1 MKSRKTSLPDWDPA
15 QLETLGAIRRVEVDS
30 RRILPGDVFLAFP
43 GGQTDGRD
51 FIPMALEKGA
61 VGVLWDPAGGFA
73 WNASWNVPNLAVPAL
88 RERSGEIAGRVLGYP
103 GRDMVMIGITGT
115 NGKTSL
121 SHWLAQAFSL
131 LGQKAALIGTVGSG
145 FYGEL
150 ASSTHTTP
158 DPVVIQQKLAE
169 YRRQGAHVVTM
180 EVSSHALDQG
190 RANGVPFSTALF
202 TNLTRDHLDY
212 HGTMEAYGESK
223 ARLFHWEGLR
233 HAVIYVDDAFGAD
246 LATRLDPSVD
256 VVRYGLDGGDV
267 RPLNLSATLDG
278 LAMRVTTPWGEADIR
293 SSLLGRFNASN
304 LLACLSALCV
314 NGVALEEAVRV
325 LAMIQPARGRMQRIG
340 GAHEPLVVIDYAHTP
355 DSLEKALETLAEIRP
370 AGSRLFC
377 VFGCGGDRDAG
388 KRPMMGEIASRLADV
403 PVVTS
408 DNPRSE
414 RPETIIGEILAGMP
428 GSPVVEAD
436 RGEAI
441 HRAIREARA
450 GDIVL
455 IAGKGHEEYQD
466 INGVKRPFSDF
477 RVAEDA
483 LTEWGRAHDADAV

>member
-1 MKSRKTSLPDWDPA
+1 MTPLPDWSPE
-15 QLETLGAIRRVEVDS
+15 QLATLGIPLRRMEVDS
-30 RRILPGDVFLAFP
+30 RRILPGDVFMAFP

-61 VGVLWDPAGGFA
+61 VGVVWDPADGFTWNPA
-73 WNASWNVPNLAVPAL
+73 WQVPNLAVPQL
-88 RERSGEIAGRVLGYP
+88 RERSGEIAGYVLGYP

-131 LGQKAALIGTVGSG
+131 LEQKAALIGTVGSG

-150 ASSTHTTP
+150 TSSTHTTP

-190 RANGVPFSTALF
+190 RANGVPFGTALF

-212 HGTMEAYGESK
+212 HGTMEAYGEAK

-233 HAVIYVDDAFGAD
+233 HAVINVDDAFGAH
-246 LATRLDPSVD
+246 LAGTLDASVQ
-256 VVRYGLDGGDV
+256 VVTYGLNGGDV
-267 RPLNLSATLDG
+267 RPLSLLASLDG
-278 LAMRVTTPWGEADIR
+278 LSMRVATPWGEVDIR
-293 SSLLGRFNASN
+293 SSLLGHFNASN
-304 LLACLSALCV
+304 LLACLATLCV
-314 NGVALEEAVRV
+314 NGISLADAARV

-355 DSLEKALETLAEIRP
+355 DSLEKALETLGAIRP
-370 AGSRLFC
+370 QGSRLFC

-388 KRPMMGEIASRLADV
+388 KRPMMGEIAARLADV

-414 RPETIIGEILAGMP
+414 APAAIIDQIVAGMQGTNP
-428 GSPVVEAD
+428 MVEMD
-436 RGEAI
+436 REAAI
-441 HRAIREARA
+441 HQAIGAALA

-477 RVAEDA
+477 RVAEEA
-483 LTEWGRAHDADAV
+483 LTVWGRAHDADAL